1 MSKTVSGK
9 TKKAIC
15 LYPDNSIREFRLN
28 SNNINVDK
36 IDYNKLPISVIIN
49 RGSGNVS
56 READFKWNQ
65 HTISVFCWLNG
76 SAGKENKHEL
86 PPPIDEQL
94 YFGDIIVIKHNKGI
108 IKDFTKKDYDCFYQ
122 DAFGGFEELGSEDS
136 WSSEE
141 VISENDSIHD
151 FIVSDSENISVES
164 DQSEEEAES
173 SDNESDSELSQNM
186 SLSTDS
192 NEKKDD

>member
-9 TKKAIC
+9 SKKAIC
-15 LYPDNSIREFRLN
+15 LYPDKSIAEFKLN
-28 SNNINVDK
+28 TKINVNK
-36 IDYNKLPISVIIN
+36 IDYNKLPISVISN

-56 READFKWNQ
+56 RESDFQWNND
-65 HTISVFCWLNG
+65 TISVFCWTSG

-86 PPPIDEQL
+86 PPPIDKNL
-94 YFGDIIVIKHNKGI
+94 YFGNIVVIKHNQGV
-108 IKDFTKKDYDCFYQ
+108 IKDFTNKEYNCFYE

-141 VISENDSIHD
+141 IVSDNDSIHD
-151 FIVSDSENISVES
+151 FIVSDSENISVQS
-164 DQSEEEAES
+164 DLSEEEAVSSDDESES
-173 SDNESDSELSQNM
+173 SHSV